1 MFLIFFNVQEL
12 PTNRWQRKLWVL
24 MEHADSSLM
33 ARLIAIFSILV
44 ILVSITTF
52 CLESMPGFHDEFEIL
67 NNGEFLNNMFQ
78 NLERPIYTSNHW
90 VTHSLNFSHY
100 LSIFLP
106 IR

>member
-1 MFLIFFNVQEL
+1 
-12 PTNRWQRKLWVL
+12 

-67 NNGEFLNNMFQ
+67 NNGEFEGL
-78 NLERPIYTSNHW
+78 IYTIALRRIEFNSKN
-90 VTHSLNFSHY
+90 
-100 LSIFLP
+100 
-106 IR
+106 